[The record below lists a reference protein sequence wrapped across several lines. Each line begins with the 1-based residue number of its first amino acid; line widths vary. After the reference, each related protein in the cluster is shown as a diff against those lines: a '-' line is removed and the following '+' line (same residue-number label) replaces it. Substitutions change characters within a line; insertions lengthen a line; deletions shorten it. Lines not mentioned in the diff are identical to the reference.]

1 MAEDS
6 SNIDSSTRLVSG
18 DDEQNV
24 ACGRRRHRVLM
35 VCDFFFPNFG
45 GVESHIYLLAQ
56 CLLQRG
62 HKVVVLT
69 HAYGNRVGVR
79 YLTNGLKVYYAP
91 RRAVWLQATPPSPLP
106 CLSLPLFRS
115 IIVRERIDIVHGHQ
129 SFAPMCHDALLH
141 ACTLGRRAVF
151 TDHSLC
157 GFADAA
163 SIHMN
168 KLLQFSTAAIHAA
181 ICVSHTSKENTVL
194 RAAPSLPPHRV
205 AVIPNAVDANNF
217 LPDPHRC
224 APGAAAAAAASGAS
238 GGGGGAVGGAGAPG
252 GGDDDAVDPP
262 AAAAASADCEA
273 GGKIGEGGEAGEG
286 GVESQRN
293 QGGGAEQGR
302 DGEVVGGGDR
312 EGASGAGEEAV
323 RKGGTG
329 EDLRGRGGA
338 EAQTTAASLSS
349 AQGGE
354 TRVDGAGARGS
365 EEGGGMRVTV
375 ASGVEAS
382 AGGDME
388 VTGRGDM
395 AADMGREL
403 EVTIVVISR
412 LVYRKGA
419 DLLVD
424 VIPAVCARFPKV
436 RWIIGG
442 DGAKRGRLEEMR
454 DRHGLH
460 HRVEMLGAVPHSQV
474 RSVLIRGHIF
484 LNSSLT
490 EAFCIAILEAACCG
504 LFVVATR
511 VGGVPEVLPPDMML
525 LADPNPPDIVEA
537 IAQAIQIV
545 PRVNPQAMH
554 ERVSRMYS
562 WHDVA
567 ERTERV
573 YDRVMDMPLDDLPSR
588 LTRYYACGV
597 VAGKIFCL
605 VVLLNSLVAALLA
618 YLQPEQ
624 RIEVAPD
631 FPLMAKPQP
640 LPAPTGTREAHSS

>member
-1 MAEDS
+1 MTGS
-6 SNIDSSTRLVSG
+6 SPLSDSSTPLAAS
-18 DDEQNV
+18 DDEPNV
-24 ACGRRRHRVLM
+24 TCGGRRHRVLM

-69 HAYGNRVGVR
+69 HAYGDRVGVR

-106 CLSLPLFRS
+106 CLSLPLFRA
-115 IIVRERIDIVHGHQ
+115 IVVRERIAIVHAHQ

-141 ACTLGRRAVF
+141 APTLGRRAVF

-168 KLLQFSTAAIHAA
+168 KLLQFSTAGIHAA

-217 LPDPHRC
+217 LPDPTRC
-224 APGAAAAAAASGAS
+224 PPPPTCCPCCCPYYGAAGSGGGAAACAA
-238 GGGGGAVGGAGAPG
+238 GGGAKGGAGGAVGQREAVG
-252 GGDDDAVDPP
+252 GGGRGEEATREGGARGAWSREEAERAASMTHPP
-262 AAAAASADCEA
+262 AA
-273 GGKIGEGGEAGEG
+273 
-286 GVESQRN
+286 
-293 QGGGAEQGR
+293 
-302 DGEVVGGGDR
+302 EVVGRVGPSGAEGLEHSGMAVAAGRDR
-312 EGASGAGEEAV
+312 EDSMGVGMEASLGVGSEM
-323 RKGGTG
+323 
-329 EDLRGRGGA
+329 RGG
-338 EAQTTAASLSS
+338 E
-349 AQGGE
+349 
-354 TRVDGAGARGS
+354 GS
-365 EEGGGMRVTV
+365 E
-375 ASGVEAS
+375 
-382 AGGDME
+382 ME
-388 VTGRGDM
+388 V
-395 AADMGREL
+395 
-403 EVTIVVISR
+403 VIVVISR

-424 VIPAVCARFPKV
+424 VIPAVCHRFPNV

-460 HRVEMLGAVPHSQV
+460 HRVTMLGAVPHSQV
-474 RSVLIRGHIF
+474 RSVLIQGHIF

-573 YDRVMDMPLDDLPSR
+573 YDRVMAMPLDDLPTR
-588 LTRYYACGV
+588 LSRYYACGV
-597 VAGKIFCL
+597 VAGKVFCL
-605 VVLLNSLVAALLA
+605 VVLLNSLLAAILALL
-618 YLQPEQ
+618 Q
-624 RIEVAPD
+624 
-631 FPLMAKPQP
+631 
-640 LPAPTGTREAHSS
+640 

>member
-1 MAEDS
+1 MRMAES
-6 SNIDSSTRLVSG
+6 SPVSDSSTPLGS
-18 DDEQNV
+18 DDEPNV

-69 HAYGNRVGVR
+69 HAYGDRVGVR

-91 RRAVWLQATPPSPLP
+91 RRPVWLQATPPSPLP
-106 CLSLPLFRS
+106 CLSLPLFRA
-115 IIVRERIDIVHGHQ
+115 IVERERIAIVHAHQ

-141 ACTLGRRAVF
+141 APTLARRAVF

-168 KLLQFSTAAIHAA
+168 KLLQFSTAGIHAA

-217 LPDPHRC
+217 LPDPTRC
-224 APGAAAAAAASGAS
+224 PPPPFPAAAAPAAAAAAGEAVAVASAGVRSERGGRAAGEDGEGGGENTGGAHDGRAAMACRAAAGEATSGAE
-238 GGGGGAVGGAGAPG
+238 GAAEGAVGRREAVGAGEREEEADMEG
-252 GGDDDAVDPP
+252 GARDVAE
-262 AAAAASADCEA
+262 AAAAS
-273 GGKIGEGGEAGEG
+273 
-286 GVESQRN
+286 
-293 QGGGAEQGR
+293 
-302 DGEVVGGGDR
+302 
-312 EGASGAGEEAV
+312 
-323 RKGGTG
+323 
-329 EDLRGRGGA
+329 
-338 EAQTTAASLSS
+338 
-349 AQGGE
+349 
-354 TRVDGAGARGS
+354 
-365 EEGGGMRVTV
+365 TV
-375 ASGVEAS
+375 ASTPHLAASEVAGRVGAAGAGGHSSMAVEAGRDVAGSTGNGVEAREGLGLG
-382 AGGDME
+382 AGGEME
-388 VTGRGDM
+388 V
-395 AADMGREL
+395 
-403 EVTIVVISR
+403 VIVVISR

-424 VIPAVCARFPKV
+424 VIPAVCHRFPKV

-460 HRVEMLGAVPHSQV
+460 HRVTMLGAVPHSQV
-474 RSVLIRGHIF
+474 RDVLIQGHIF

-525 LADPNPPDIVEA
+525 LADPNPPDIVNA

-573 YDRVMDMPLDDLPSR
+573 YDRVMAMPLDDLPTR
-588 LTRYYACGV
+588 LSRYYACGV
-597 VAGKIFCL
+597 VAGKLFCL
-605 VVLLNSLVAALLA
+605 VVLLNSLLAALLA
-618 YLQPEQ
+618 LLQPEQ
-624 RIEVAPD
+624 HMEVAPD
-631 FPLMAKPQP
+631 FPRMPTAHLAAPP
-640 LPAPTGTREAHSS
+640 PPASRARPA